1 MIKLHTFAIFTA
13 LGLITSTAWSQQVS
27 MTPSVL
33 DSHPTEAEFR
43 EEIARARIVAH
54 VKIVKILRQ
63 WITDG
68 KRMGETFAV
77 VQPIRVY
84 KGSFESETPCV
95 GIEFYQ
101 ALEHKPDA
109 RLPEVGDELILPID
123 VANPNCGA
131 QPMTG
136 EKHHYFAKFY
146 YTIAPDKSIHS
157 IFGFPPEMQQY
168 AKMPAFEN
176 LILNEVGKPH
186 PKPAAFKT
194 ADVLFR
200 DDFNDGSLAG
210 WTFLEGER
218 GFLKMTQEQ
227 KRVLRATA
235 PNLPHNWN
243 DETWVGPGSVIHNIL
258 PDGTASPDSR
268 VTQDPTTGIF
278 HGAKDGMP
286 IEFGVVNGRLRMRGG
301 RYWLHLVAVAGD
313 PEWTDYQLDVD
324 MHNFNDPALA
334 GKDQPVPTINNNLGQ
349 VNYRKFGPYGRL
361 NVPNLPYTS
370 GEHSFVAVEF
380 GIFGNYD
387 VAQSVF
393 GNDAFQIRCKYP
405 ESPLVWRDHS
415 VMLRQ
420 TRILDYQPWPIP
432 QEKPIHVTAKYFGR
446 HVEGW
451 IDGVKIIDGEIP
463 ENHPGAKSGRIGLWT
478 FETWCEFDNVKV
490 TRLVS
495 ADATER

>member
-1 MIKLHTFAIFTA
+1 MTKSLTFAIIVT
-13 LGLITSTAWSQQVS
+13 LGLIAAPAAAQQVS
-27 MTPSVL
+27 VTPSVL
-33 DSHPTEAEFR
+33 DSHPTEREFR
-43 EEIARARIVAH
+43 EEIARARVVAH
-54 VKIVKILRQ
+54 VRIAKILRQ
-63 WITDG
+63 WISGT
-68 KRMGETFAV
+68 KMGETFAV

-84 KGSFESETPCV
+84 KGSFESEAPCV
-95 GIEFYQ
+95 CIEYYQ
-101 ALEHKPDA
+101 ALEHKPDS
-109 RLPEVGDELILPID
+109 RLPEVGDEMILPID
-123 VANPNCGA
+123 VANPNCGER
-131 QPMTG
+131 PLTG
-136 EKHHYFAKFY
+136 DKHHYFAKFY
-146 YTIAPDKSIHS
+146 YTIAQDRSIHS
-157 IFGFPPEMQQY
+157 IFGLPAEMEKYARMPE
-168 AKMPAFEN
+168 FEN
-176 LILNEVGKPH
+176 LILDEIGKAR

-194 ADVLFR
+194 AEVLFV

-218 GFLKMTQEQ
+218 GFFHMPQEQ
-227 KRVLRATA
+227 KRVAQEKN
-235 PNLPHNWN
+235 PNWVHAWN
-243 DETWVGPGSVIHNIL
+243 DETWVGPGSVIHNVL
-258 PDGTASPDSR
+258 PDGTKSPDSR
-268 VTQDPTTGIF
+268 VAQDLTTGMF
-278 HGAKDGMP
+278 HGEKDGTP
-286 IEFGVVNGRLRMRGG
+286 IEFGVVNGRLRLRGG

-324 MHNFNDPALA
+324 MYNFNDPALA
-334 GKDQPVPTINNNLGQ
+334 GKGEPVPTLNNNLGQ

-370 GEHSFVAVEF
+370 GEHSFVSVEF

-415 VMLRQ
+415 VLLRQ

-432 QEKPIHVTAKYFGR
+432 QEKPIHMTAKYFGR

-451 IDGVKIIDGEIP
+451 IDGTKIIEGEIP
-463 ENHPGAKSGRIGLWT
+463 EDHPGAKSGRIGLWT

-495 ADATER
+495 AAAPER